1 MIQVLI
7 DFIVAV
13 AAQVTADYLCKWLT
27 DHHKGK

>member
-13 AAQVTADYLCKWLT
+13 AAQVAAYYLCKWLN